1 MSGEDRYISPIVDA
15 FLRRRQQDLQ
25 VQQESEANAQRQAS
39 IDNENKYREALIKES
54 SQRLD
59 EAHRKAVADE
69 ALRQQQHENTSLA
82 TKDAIHQ
89 KVAEAIRNAP
99 EGKGDEAAVNIMR
112 SLGGQ
117 GILKG
122 SNPLTVGGQELPGSP
137 TTQLTMPNGGG
148 SFGTGGM
155 PSNKEY
161 AAQQAAAAGLKATA
175 QQEPKTKAQL
185 DLDAQKAQERDQL
198 RIDSSKDGLEKALD
212 VEAARGKNQAEIQRI
227 RNQGNQAI
235 ANSHGQY
242 TLQHAKILMGEDPN
256 LSPQGA
262 GVMADK
268 AANLYFGKV
277 EGTTKNADMSK
288 AEKLQLANYANTIGS
303 EVPSDSIGNIV
314 NTYAG
319 VGPIYK
325 QAEDIARQYSADA
338 PKGSR
343 TAAAVG
349 NSPIGALT
357 GIGKEIT
364 GKVQQLNAQAARLAA
379 QNDPQARLIGSVLA
393 GQTGAIFDAS
403 RTVVQNMNNINEV
416 KHANQET
423 FENAMSGI
431 PKPVVDTIKA
441 KKGISAWES
450 PTHPTNPKAVYNP
463 ELSKQLG
470 KDSWDL
476 PGANPQPPSQPS
488 QSPNAQPVPAPG
500 LPNQGAQ

>member
-1 MSGEDRYISPIVDA
+1 MAGENQYISPIIDA
-15 FLRRRQQDLQ
+15 YLRRRQQDQ
-25 VQQESEANAQRQAS
+25 VVAQEGQKNQIEQQRVE
-39 IDNENKYREALIKES
+39 NENKYREALIKEAGERLQNAHEEHQRNMDLLSQAHEAS
-54 SQRLD
+54 SLTS
-59 EAHRKAVADE
+59 KAN
-69 ALRQQQHENTSLA
+69 ALKIIS
-82 TKDAIHQ
+82 D
-89 KVAEAIRNAP
+89 AIRNAP
-99 EGKGDEAAVNIMR
+99 EGKADEAGGNALKL
-112 SLGGQ
+112 LGGTYTP
-117 GILKG
+117 KG
-122 SNPLTVGGQELPGSP
+122 ANPLTIGGQQLPGSP
-137 TTQLTMPNGGG
+137 NATGTFPVPGGG
-148 SFGTGGM
+148 QSEPLNLSAF
-155 PSNKEY
+155 SN
-161 AAQQAAAAGLKATA
+161 ASDVAQNAGEKATA
-175 QQEPKTKAQL
+175 VQAPKSQAQL

-198 RIDSSKDGLEKALD
+198 RIDSSKDGLEKALA

-256 LSPQGA
+256 LSPQEA

-277 EGTTKNADMSK
+277 EGTTKNADMNK

-349 NSPIGALT
+349 NNPIGALT

-393 GQTGAIFDAS
+393 GQTGAVFDPS
-403 RTVVQNMNNINEV
+403 RTVAQNIDNLNQI
-416 KHANQET
+416 KHANQLT

-431 PKPVVDTIKA
+431 PKPVVDTLKA
-441 KKGISAWES
+441 KKGILAWES

-463 ELSKQLG
+463 ELSKQAG
-470 KDSWDL
+470 KDVWDL
-476 PGANPQPPSQPS
+476 PGTNSQPPSQPS